1 MVRHPHSGR
10 LISACDPSAFA
21 LIMAFNVF
29 AVLVFVMVAGGNAP
43 HYRGPDLP
51 RVRHARVV
59 GYLDRG
65 ANRDDAM
72 IAVVSREGRIYFG
85 SEEVTSAQL
94 PAKIRERLSKG
105 SERRMYIKA
114 DKRARY
120 AAVKEV
126 LEAMQSAGVE
136 QVSILADEST
146 TSSLR

>member
-1 MVRHPHSGR
+1 VSG
-10 LISACDPSAFA
+10 
-21 LIMAFNVF
+21 
-29 AVLVFVMVAGGNAP
+29 
-43 HYRGPDLP
+43 
-51 RVRHARVV
+51 
-59 GYLDRG
+59 DRSDS
-65 ANRDDAM
+65 RD
-72 IAVVSREGRIYFG
+72 GRIYFG

-126 LEAMQSAGVE
+126 LEAMQSASVE